1 MSDSEVSY
9 DADEPEILCL
19 EDKRSDFA
27 KNIENND
34 YKSSIYKTLK
44 NALQSLDERSRF
56 IIQKRYLEEQCTL
69 TDLSKIL
76 NISIERVRQIE
87 NNALKLL
94 KDYMESKDV

>member
-1 MSDSEVSY
+1 M
-9 DADEPEILCL
+9 
-19 EDKRSDFA
+19 
-27 KNIENND
+27 
-34 YKSSIYKTLK
+34 K

-69 TDLSKIL
+69 TELSKIL

-94 KDYMESKDV
+94 KEFMESKDV